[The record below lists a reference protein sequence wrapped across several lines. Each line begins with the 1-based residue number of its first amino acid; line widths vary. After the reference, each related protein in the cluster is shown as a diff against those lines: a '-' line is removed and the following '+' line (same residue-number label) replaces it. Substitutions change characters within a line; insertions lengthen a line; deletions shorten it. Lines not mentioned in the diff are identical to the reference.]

1 MGILEKFKKQEDILL
16 EIKNQEA
23 ILLKELDRVLEEKKR
38 INRSSIAKEDVL
50 REAMINAG
58 FKNFSYIGSTIAI
71 KKELLEAEVYAN
83 NKNIVVSLNLKTGDL
98 FIDGNPVK

>member
-58 FKNFSYIGSTIAI
+58 FKNFSYIGSAIAI